1 MDKYKFLEF
10 VDNVKL
16 MNLQQLIV
24 LGDKINKEKTKQIL
38 SKVNEVKNKPIERSY
53 LERFE
58 FE

>member
-16 MNLQQLIV
+16 MNLEQLIV
-24 LGDKINKEKTKQIL
+24 LGDKINKEKIQQIL
-38 SKVNEVKNKPIERSY
+38 SKVNEVKNKQIERSY